1 MQGLELVLTLLVI
14 AAGLA
19 PLARR
24 IRVPFP
30 VVLVVGGLALALI
43 PGLPAVDLEPDIVFL
58 VFVPPLLFWAAL
70 TTSPRELRR
79 NVRPIGFLAVG
90 LVLVTAA
97 AVAAVAHAVVPGMP
111 WAAAFVLGAV
121 VSPPDAAAA
130 ISVARGLGVAP
141 RLVTLLEGETLM
153 NDTTAFVT
161 YRMAVAAAVTGT
173 FSLAGAALRF
183 VLIGTGGIA
192 VGLAVGHAL
201 VWLLRF
207 ARQPA
212 VANTLALLT
221 PFAAYLPAE
230 RLGASGVLAVVTAGL
245 VAARHAPSVVSPRT
259 RLQARGLW
267 GVLEFLLTGLI
278 FILLGMEMGRVVHGP
293 SVARD
298 LRLLWQAAVISAV
311 VIVTRIA
318 DRKSTRLNSS
328 HTVTSYA

>member
-24 IRVPFP
+24 IGVPFP

-43 PGLPAVDLEPDIVFL
+43 PGLPAVELAPDVVFL
-58 VFVPPLLFWAAL
+58 IFVPPLLFWAAL

-79 NVRPIGFLAVG
+79 NVRPIGFLAIG

-97 AVAAVAHAVVPGMP
+97 AVAAVAHAVVPGVP

-173 FSLAGAALRF
+173 FSLGAAALRF
-183 VLIGTGGIA
+183 VLIGLGGIA
-192 VGLAVGHAL
+192 TGALVGYAL

-230 RLGASGVLAVVTAGL
+230 RGG
-245 VAARHAPSVVSPRT
+245 PRGCW
-259 RLQARGLW
+259 RW
-267 GVLEFLLTGLI
+267 
-278 FILLGMEMGRVVHGP
+278 
-293 SVARD
+293 
-298 LRLLWQAAVISAV
+298 
-311 VIVTRIA
+311 
-318 DRKSTRLNSS
+318 
-328 HTVTSYA
+328 